1 LVTHAL
7 CSSTTIYAQD
17 TLKNIITLILTVSG
31 SIQTDDPWTTGPKR
45 VNEWAKPMYRIWF
58 DTNGNPNDG
67 AWDNG
72 QGPRQAELWLDTGR
86 LGFRWNGPDGM
97 PNTPDDVCYWPLL
110 KIEEGSWSDQGIEAY
125 IAPDRK
131 SIQAIIP
138 LDKLGNPR
146 TLEVS
151 FMTSPWT
158 TGASDNLGQ
167 GAYSRPAWIVIRDAT
182 VPASY
187 SQEDPLDDN
196 AWPNLLPRLKSNF
209 DLVRGEITISSEMP
223 GELKDD
229 GSIEEQRPREEEMPS
244 ERIPGQET
252 PSEEVQSEEIP
263 ENQEGTSSE
272 QPAEGEQTT
281 KETIVDNVMDIF
293 KKIIKEK
300 IKDQ

>member
-1 LVTHAL
+1 
-7 CSSTTIYAQD
+7 
-17 TLKNIITLILTVSG
+17 
-31 SIQTDDPWTTGPKR
+31 
-45 VNEWAKPMYRIWF
+45 
-58 DTNGNPNDG
+58 
-67 AWDNG
+67 
-72 QGPRQAELWLDTGR
+72 
-86 LGFRWNGPDGM
+86 
-97 PNTPDDVCYWPLL
+97 
-110 KIEEGSWSDQGIEAY
+110 
-125 IAPDRK
+125 
-131 SIQAIIP
+131 
-138 LDKLGNPR
+138 
-146 TLEVS
+146 
-151 FMTSPWT
+151 MTSPWA